1 MNISLLR
8 HQWLLI
14 GILALA
20 VTPYFLRLGA
30 NSLWDS
36 NEAFYAETPRE
47 MIATGDYVN
56 PTFNY
61 RVRLNKPPLSYWIV
75 VPFYKL
81 FGVSETSERLPIVL
95 AAMVMIATA
104 FGLGRLLFSLD
115 AGLLAAIGL
124 ATSPRFLMFS
134 RRIMIDVYL
143 AMFMALAL
151 FLFALAERRP
161 DRRRLYLVLMYACTG
176 FAVITKGPVAVLL
189 IVLVLGIYF
198 LVSRRLSEIRR
209 MMLPT
214 GLIVIALI
222 VLPWYLAIYFQ
233 NGWGYI
239 ETFLIKDNLS
249 RYMEPVWGPRRGIF
263 FYGPVVVGDFF
274 PWSLFLLPL
283 FWKALRRVWPFKRTT
298 TPEGSLDHQEWDN
311 YALLLIWMV
320 VIVVFFSLSKSK
332 EDLYVLPI
340 FPAAAALVGNSLS
353 RLFSIKKFHW
363 QSAVRWTALCLGLF
377 MIAAAAVILFLFN
390 NSVQPYKLAGT
401 LLISFVGIIGGVI
414 TASATLRNKARLAIA
429 TTAMTV
435 IACNWVFVAWTLP
448 DFERYRPIRALSG
461 VIAAEAGP
469 DAMVGYFRAAYPS
482 MVFYLRR
489 PIFEYVAPGE
499 PTAARILEQQE
510 IEAAFSSGKEVFCLM
525 SASEY
530 EKIRSMLPPEVR
542 VLASHPIFKVKL
554 KGILDRGELPQVLL
568 ISNKGGP
575 NISP

>member
-1 MNISLLR
+1 MKISLLR

-14 GILALA
+14 SILALA

-61 RVRLNKPPLSYWIV
+61 RVRLNKPPLSYWV
-75 VPFYKL
+75 VVAFYKL

-124 ATSPRFLMFS
+124 AASPRFLMFS

-161 DRRRLYLVLMYACTG
+161 DRRRLYLVLMYACIG

-189 IVLVLGIYF
+189 IAIVIGIYF
-198 LVSRRLSEIRR
+198 LVSAKLSEVRR
-209 MMLPT
+209 IMLPM
-214 GLIVIALI
+214 GLLVIALI

-233 NGWGYI
+233 NGWSYI

-249 RYMEPVWGPRRGIF
+249 RYMEPIWGPRRGIL
-263 FYGPVVVGDFF
+263 FYGPVVIGDFF

-283 FWKALRRVWPFKRTT
+283 FWKALRRLRRFKRS
-298 TPEGSLDHQEWDN
+298 PGWDS
-311 YALLLIWMV
+311 YALLLIWMA

-340 FPAAAALVGNSLS
+340 YPAAAALVGSSLS
-353 RLFSIKKFHW
+353 RLFSNKQFDW
-363 QSAVRWTALCLGLF
+363 QTAVRWTALCLGLI
-377 MIAAAAVILFLFN
+377 MMAAAAVILFLFN
-390 NSVQPYKLAGT
+390 NSDQPYRLAGT
-401 LLISFVGIIGGVI
+401 LLIGCVGITGGLI
-414 TASATLRNKARLAIA
+414 TASATVRNKARLAIA
-429 TTAMTV
+429 TTAMTI
-435 IACNWVFVAWTLP
+435 IACNWVFVLWTLP
-448 DFERYRPIRALSG
+448 DFERYRPIRALSE

-469 DAMVGYFRAAYPS
+469 EAIVGYFRAAYPS

-489 PIFEYVAPGE
+489 PIYEYVALGE
-499 PTAARILEQQE
+499 PAAARIIEQQE

-525 SASEY
+525 SATEY
-530 EKIRSMLPPEVR
+530 EKIRSVLPAETR
-542 VLASHPIFKVKL
+542 VLASRPIFKVKL